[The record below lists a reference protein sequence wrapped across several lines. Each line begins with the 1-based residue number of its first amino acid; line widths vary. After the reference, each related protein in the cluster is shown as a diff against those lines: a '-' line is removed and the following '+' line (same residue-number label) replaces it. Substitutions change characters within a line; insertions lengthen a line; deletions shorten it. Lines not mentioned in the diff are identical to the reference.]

1 MHMNI
6 YRRGCAMTAAAAAV
20 PPLCRRPRYCNCRA
34 PALIAQ
40 QETLLAFRDVVP
52 KLPHVPPMFP
62 RVSPRRPS
70 DVSRRLPDVLPT
82 SSNVFLTFP
91 ICSTLPFAMHQRL
104 APCRSWD
111 LRRTAIPA
119 HPHVPPDVF
128 QAFLRFRKLWSA
140 SRSCRSPTS
149 SPTLRALA
157 AAAAASLLRC
167 SHLRRRHIPA

>member
-62 RVSPRRPS
+62 RVSPRRPIPNYADPECVPNVNGGGPNVPECADTS
-70 DVSRRLPDVLPT
+70 FATPPNVCRIKNPRLR
-82 SSNVFLTFP
+82 
-91 ICSTLPFAMHQRL
+91 MY
-104 APCRSWD
+104 
-111 LRRTAIPA
+111 
-119 HPHVPPDVF
+119 
-128 QAFLRFRKLWSA
+128 
-140 SRSCRSPTS
+140 
-149 SPTLRALA
+149 PTLRALA